1 MNDTTDVWELTPEAA
16 ELAKQCEAGIGYR
29 FRDQK
34 ILLQALT
41 HASAQ
46 GHGLTSNERLEF
58 LGDSVLGLTVSEFLY
73 NFLEGC
79 DEGTLTQIKSVV
91 VSTAILANE
100 SRRLGLDRFYC
111 VGKGVGR
118 RNELPVSL
126 LANVFE
132 AVVAAI
138 YLEGGLDAARR
149 FVVRNLFHQILAVC
163 DDRHEKNYK
172 SLLQQYA
179 QRELGLTP
187 SYRVVRETGPDHRKS
202 FEVAAV
208 VGSDRYGCGFGRSKK
223 EAEQEAARNALE
235 TLQGGVEGAAGGG
248 GRGGGERG
256 E

>member
-1 MNDTTDVWELTPEAA
+1 MTELVDDWELTPEAA
-16 ELAKQCEAGIGYR
+16 GLVEQCEAEIGYH
-29 FRDQK
+29 FREPK
-34 ILLQALT
+34 LLLQALT

-46 GHGLTSNERLEF
+46 GRGLASNERLEF

-79 DEGTLTQIKSVV
+79 DEGTLTEIKSVV
-91 VSTAILANE
+91 VSTTVLAAE
-100 SRRLGLDRFYC
+100 SHRLGLDRFYC

-138 YLEGGLDAARR
+138 YMEAGLEAARR
-149 FVVRNLFHQILAVC
+149 FVVRNLFHQIIAVC

-179 QRELGLTP
+179 QKELGVTP
-187 SYRVVRETGPDHRKS
+187 SYRVVRELGPDHRKS

-208 VGSDRYGCGFGRSKK
+208 VGPDRYGRGFGRSKK
-223 EAEQEAARNALE
+223 EAEQEAARSALE
-235 TLQGGVEGAAGGG
+235 TLQGVP
-248 GRGGGERG
+248 RGEEDGGEEKRA